1 MISTLWGQIVT
12 KQVVVNPHLHLKGRI
27 YKTCLIVLDEQGI
40 DVILG
45 MSWMRRHRA
54 LIETTARV
62 VHLDCPE
69 HGSVTLQLASTPVP
83 ATSAHN
89 TVAQNLKD
97 IPIAYEFPDVFLEDL
112 PGMPTDQDTEFTIQL
127 QPDTAPISRRP
138 YKMTPKEL
146 AELKIQLKE
155 LLDKGYIR
163 PSFSPWGY
171 PALFVKKKDQ
181 SLRLC
186 VDYWPLNVVTIKNK
200 YPLPRINILFY
211 QLASVKVF
219 LKVNLH
225 SDYHQIKISPKD
237 VPKTAFS
244 TRCGLYEYLVMTF
257 RLTNAPAHFMYL
269 MSSIFMAELDK
280 FVMVFIDDILVY
292 SKNEEEHEQHLHTIL
307 QGLHDHQLYAKFNKC
322 AFWLKEAH
330 FLGHV
335 ISAEGIVVDTSKVLE
350 VLDWKSSRSVTQ
362 ICGFLGLAGYY
373 RRFILNF
380 SKITKPMTKLLE
392 KDVKFKW
399 SSQCEEAFLTLKKL
413 LTTAPVLAQPDTN
426 KSFDV
431 YCDASGISI
440 GGVLM
445 QDGHAIAYSS

>member
-1 MISTLWGQIVT
+1 
-12 KQVVVNPHLHLKGRI
+12 
-27 YKTCLIVLDEQGI
+27 
-40 DVILG
+40 
-45 MSWMRRHRA
+45 
-54 LIETTARV
+54 
-62 VHLDCPE
+62 
-69 HGSVTLQLASTPVP
+69 
-83 ATSAHN
+83 
-89 TVAQNLKD
+89 
-97 IPIAYEFPDVFLEDL
+97 
-112 PGMPTDQDTEFTIQL
+112 
-127 QPDTAPISRRP
+127 
-138 YKMTPKEL
+138 
-146 AELKIQLKE
+146 
-155 LLDKGYIR
+155 
-163 PSFSPWGY
+163 
-171 PALFVKKKDQ
+171 
-181 SLRLC
+181 

-219 LKVNLH
+219 LKVDLH

-269 MSSIFMAELDK
+269 MSSIFMPELDK
-280 FVMVFIDDILVY
+280 FVMVFIDDILIY

-335 ISAEGIVVDTSKVLE
+335 ISAEGIVVDTSKVPE

-373 RRFILNF
+373 HRFILNF

-440 GGVLM
+440 GGVLT
-445 QDGHAIAYSS
+445 QDGHAIAYAS